1 MVQNSPGALAA
12 YNEATAANTNCESGL
27 DEAKNPFNNN
37 HATSNPT
44 LSYTQRL
51 ESQVRRL
58 KTLLVQALGTLPP
71 DVDVGD
77 DSATQYVD
85 EDAMV
90 TSDGFESLT
99 VSNTGQV
106 SFHGPTSFA
115 RLPSISSR
123 KSIDN
128 GTEGPLRL
136 TERERVKWRER
147 LVSNALQQR
156 VLEGSFDTPVS
167 TS

>member
-1 MVQNSPGALAA
+1 MS
-12 YNEATAANTNCESGL
+12 
-27 DEAKNPFNNN
+27 N
-37 HATSNPT
+37 HATRNPT

-58 KTLLVQALGTLPP
+58 KTLLVQALGSLPP
-71 DVDVGD
+71 DVDLGD
-77 DSATQYVD
+77 DNATQYVD

-90 TSDGFESLT
+90 SSDGFESLT

-106 SFHGPTSFA
+106 SFHGPTSFV

-128 GTEGPLRL
+128 GNEGPLRL
-136 TERERVKWRER
+136 TDRERIKWRER

-167 TS
+167 NLVAQSR